1 MNPAGSQCDDQ
12 IDAVIQQDCSL
23 MLFEEGKEAT
33 REGNQVASPEILF
46 PYLNHPDPGFHRLG

>member
-1 MNPAGSQCDDQ
+1 
-12 IDAVIQQDCSL
+12 

-33 REGNQVASPEILF
+33 REGNQVAGPEIFF